1 MAQKVHIVLEDDLDG
16 SPATETVSF
25 GLDGKTYEIDLN
37 DKNAGKLRDALAQYV
52 GAGRSVGGARRG
64 GRKSAAARPTWGPAP
79 ARSATGPGPT
89 ATTCPTAAASRPTYG
104 LLSTPPTDDTHE
116 GLGALTRVPRPS
128 SLRRPDRPCS
138 LSAERVGAG
147 VGTRTLSVGLRPCN
161 PVDREASRTT
171 NFQER

>member
-64 GRKSAAARPTWGPAP
+64 GRKSASATNLGPSAREVRDW
-79 ARSATGPGPT
+79 ARSNGH
-89 ATTCPTAAASRPTYG
+89 
-104 LLSTPPTDDTHE
+104 D
-116 GLGALTRVPRPS
+116 V
-128 SLRRPDRPCS
+128 PDRGRIP
-138 LSAERVGAG
+138 ADVRAAFDAA
-147 VGTRTLSVGLRPCN
+147 N
-161 PVDREASRTT
+161 
-171 NFQER
+171 